1 MKRKFGTIS
10 LIVLFVSLIVI
21 CATSNST
28 LQVANVYFNKR
39 TKKLP
44 IYSVQTD
51 EKRVAI
57 SFDAAWG
64 ADKTAEIMT
73 ICEEYGV
80 NATFFLVGFWVE
92 DYPEVAKSIAE
103 RGFEIGLHS
112 STHPDMANL
121 SVKQMSLEL
130 TKNQDII
137 QTVCGVEANLF
148 RPPYGSYNDALIDVC
163 KDLDI
168 TAVQWSVDSLDWK
181 GLSAGEI
188 AGRVCSKSQSG
199 SIVLFHNNSDNIIGA
214 LKLVLEY
221 YKNNNYEV
229 VPVGELIYHDHY
241 TINQQGQQIPKK

>member
-1 MKRKFGTIS
+1 MKRKFGTVV
-10 LIVLFVSLIVI
+10 LVVLFVGLIVV

-28 LQVANVYFNKR
+28 LQVANIYFNTR

-51 EKRVAI
+51 KKRVAI

-73 ICEEYGV
+73 ICEEYEV
-80 NATFFLVGFWVE
+80 KATFFLVGFWVE
-92 DYPEVAKSIAE
+92 DYPDVAKSIAE

-121 SVKQMSLEL
+121 TANQMSLEL
-130 TKNQDII
+130 TKNQEII
-137 QTVCGVEANLF
+137 QAVCGVQTNLF
-148 RPPYGSYNDALIDVC
+148 RPPYGSYNNALIDVC
-163 KDLDI
+163 RGLDI
-168 TAVQWSVDSLDWK
+168 ISVQWSVDSLDWK

-188 AGRVCSKSQSG
+188 AGRVCSKSTSG
-199 SIVLFHNNSDNIIGA
+199 SIVLFHNNSDNIIAG

-221 YKNNNYEV
+221 YKNNGYEV

-241 TINQQGQQIPKK
+241 TINQQGVQIAK